1 VNLNNIPYGEVIEVE
16 QELIAEGLPEEEVF
30 DLCDAHSAVLHG
42 TVICQLQ
49 NQFPMVIRLMFY
61 WRKTK
66 HSQNPVL
73 KRTVAKIATLQ
84 QAAAICGV
92 KTEELINRLRKEVG
106 QDSISGEVGSQYNY
120 QKPEWFTED
129 KIVKRFNASEM
140 LTAGEH
146 PVNQVIA
153 DLNHLEIGKI
163 YELKAPFL
171 TAPLFDKSTSLGLKH
186 WIEQKSDD
194 EFFIYFNR

>member
-1 VNLNNIPYGEVIEVE
+1 
-16 QELIAEGLPEEEVF
+16 
-30 DLCDAHSAVLHG
+30 
-42 TVICQLQ
+42 
-49 NQFPMVIRLMFY
+49 M
-61 WRKTK
+61 

-73 KRTVAKIATLQ
+73 LRTVAKIATLH
-84 QAAAICGV
+84 QAAAIGGV
-92 KTEELINRLRKEVG
+92 KTEELINRLRKEEG
-106 QDSISGEVGSQYNY
+106 RDSISGEGGSQYNY

-171 TAPLFDKSTSLGLKH
+171 TAPLFDKATSLGLKH